1 MGLDVVEGTP
11 LAVKDTRESDGPDT
25 RGEAV
30 MMNWKLDA
38 DTSYQ
43 LLFEMRYV
51 CTMLDLVGLLGT
63 RLYLLL
69 SLLIITARGYRKSTW
84 HRIKPHIENSFI
96 CGKMEVSLFLLPR

>member
-1 MGLDVVEGTP
+1 MSSQQWEEKRTCSLAMGLDVGEGTP
-11 LAVKDTRESDGPDT
+11 LAVKDTRDPDGPDT

-51 CTMLDLVGLLGT
+51 CRMLDLVGLLGT

-69 SLLIITARGYRKSTW
+69 SLLIITVRG
-84 HRIKPHIENSFI
+84 
-96 CGKMEVSLFLLPR
+96 